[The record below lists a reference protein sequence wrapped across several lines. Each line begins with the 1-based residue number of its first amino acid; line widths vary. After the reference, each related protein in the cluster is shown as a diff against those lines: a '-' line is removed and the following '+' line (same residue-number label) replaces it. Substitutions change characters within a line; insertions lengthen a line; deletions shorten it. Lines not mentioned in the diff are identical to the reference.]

1 MVNHCVDFLIKRLT
15 CYYMKDGEHLTVFVL
30 QGGSELGNDV
40 SILQGERD
48 RPGFLASGLV

>member
-1 MVNHCVDFLIKRLT
+1 
-15 CYYMKDGEHLTVFVL
+15 MKDGEHLTVFVL